1 VISLLRAPPFAT
13 VQDLGRPNH
22 LAAAVPLSG
31 ALDRFSL
38 AAGNLLVGNPRDA
51 AGLEWGL
58 GGGKLRFEQAT
69 AFLLLGAHC
78 AATLGHRAVDQG
90 VLVQAAAAEVLEVHR
105 LERSAW
111 LYLAVAG
118 GIDVPVVLGSRSTYL
133 PARFGGFEGR
143 TLRSGDRLPV
153 GAAPLTHSARNAPWV
168 FLEPDEQ
175 PIRILPGPDIDMLE
189 PGDWERFVEAEYHI
203 SRAASRMGYRL
214 EARGSRVRVTQDRPS
229 APVCVGTIQLP
240 AGGEPI
246 VLLADGP
253 TVGGYARIAV
263 VATADIGRLAQRRP
277 GDPVRF
283 RVIGLEEAT
292 QILQEQAGLLNRLE
306 EGA

>member
-1 VISLLRAPPFAT
+1 VISVLRAPPFAT

-22 LAAAVPLSG
+22 LDAAVPPSG

-38 AAGNLLVGNPRDA
+38 AAANLLVGNPRDA
-51 AGLEWGL
+51 AGFEWGL
-58 GGGKLRFEQAT
+58 GGGALRFEQAT
-69 AFLLLGAHC
+69 AFLLLGAHSV
-78 AATLGHRAVDQG
+78 ATLGDRAVDPG
-90 VLVQAAAAEVLEVHR
+90 VLVQAAAGEVLQVHR

-111 LYLAVAG
+111 LYVAVAG

-153 GAAPLTHSARNAPWV
+153 GAAPRTHSSTIAPSV
-168 FLEPDEQ
+168 LLEPDEQ

-189 PGDWERFVEAEYHI
+189 PGDWERFVEAEYQI

-214 EARGSRVRVTQDRPS
+214 EAGGSRVCVTQDRPS
-229 APVCVGTIQLP
+229 APVCVGTVQLP

-253 TVGGYARIAV
+253 TVGGYGRIAV
-263 VATADIGRLAQRRP
+263 VATADIGRLAQHRP

-292 QILQEQAGLLNRLE
+292 QVLREQAELLNRLE
-306 EGA
+306 RGA